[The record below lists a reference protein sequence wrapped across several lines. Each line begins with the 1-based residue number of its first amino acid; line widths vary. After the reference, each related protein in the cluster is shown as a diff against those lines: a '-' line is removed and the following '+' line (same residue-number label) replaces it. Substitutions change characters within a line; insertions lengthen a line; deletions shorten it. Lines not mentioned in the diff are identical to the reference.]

1 MRVTIKELRRI
12 IKEEYAKVLEED
24 ITTGELDDPKVLEV
38 LSDVASALA
47 LKDRELPVRLTEI
60 IDHNLRTPITI
71 GINKGDKGSYIRGFD
86 VAKNNLR
93 VIQDA
98 LLGVTP
104 QERKELDAWLAA
116 QEAEAPAPSP
126 DPSFAEEETP

>member
-12 IKEEYAKVLEED
+12 IKEEYAKVLEEGV
-24 ITTGELDDPKVLEV
+24 TTGNLDDPEVLE
-38 LSDVASALA
+38 ALA
-47 LKDRELPVRLTEI
+47 DIAAALVLKDKELPVRLTEI

-93 VIQDA
+93 IIQDA

-104 QERKELDAWLAA
+104 QARKELDAWLAA
-116 QEAEAPAPSP
+116 QEAEAPSP
-126 DPSFAEEETP
+126 NPDSSFAEEETP